1 MAEQTLRHEL
11 ARKDGGEIGSPALE
25 AERVDIA
32 WAFTVDQLEARG
44 LCAVLTD
51 VGASVGVGEQHE
63 RECRAAPLELAL
75 VEGVQRTEQAAPVQE
90 CGEVVEL
97 GEQPRPAILVE
108 GR

>member
-25 AERVDIA
+25 AERVHVA

-51 VGASVGVGEQHE
+51 VGASVAVGEQHE
-63 RECRAAPLELAL
+63 CQCSAAALELAF
-75 VEGVQRTEQAAPVQE
+75 VEGVQRTEQAAPVEE
-90 CGEVVEL
+90 CSEVIEL
-97 GEQPRPAILVE
+97 GE
-108 GR
+108 